1 MYCIVNIPTLD
12 IRRKINVLKTFMIR
26 PSKAPFERLT
36 YTQITSCIQV
46 TATRASRLCYLQLLR
61 TKSQIIVDLFIFPKE
76 VVKKNPSLLA
86 QLT

>member
-12 IRRKINVLKTFMIR
+12 IRHKINVLKTFMIR

-61 TKSQIIVDLFIFPKE
+61 TKSQIIVDLYFL
-76 VVKKNPSLLA
+76 KKSSKKTPHY
-86 QLT
+86 